1 MFHIIPISSELTI
14 SATPLGAKS
23 IRYLYFENKND
34 GLFRFK
40 TSPDTISISVDGKQI
55 CRDLLVLPFC
65 TSSPY
70 SPDRFPWQKVALEVN
85 VNCNLSEIRIQSS
98 ALGDFNVIM
107 VCSDEGVDESLG
119 FDFFETKRITLRK
132 SANLSVIKTAL
143 QDAFDKAALTATT
156 TTTTQEGE
164 GQPPSSVTTTTA
176 VELTQANVPILWERY
191 LKDHPE
197 IEWPYSSSSNGVIQ
211 VRTLQCLVNGK
222 TPGTPQ
228 EACVFLSS
236 FTKLFSL
243 TFRSVYAENNFP
255 IMLIEGTPKAS
266 PENLKYV
273 GEEGAEIKIADS
285 VSFSVRIDGAVYT
298 TAEFCAEKGMEGN
311 EVQKS
316 HLASMASWVQQKALY
331 NSDFFKQENI
341 FRFDHSPKMM
351 FVYNLT
357 RLYSPKSA
365 EDDVWLHCDYPL
377 TFTLSGAGREITEPD
392 TDLELYTANDRIPM
406 RDALLLFDEEDGVTR
421 SISVNVNRR
430 KDLRGADITYTKHP
444 VMFTD
449 WTLYFL
455 FGYKKIV

>member
-23 IRYLYFENKND
+23 IRHLYFENKND

-156 TTTTQEGE
+156 TTTTPSEGDGQSQTVTSTTNMELTSYDVPRLWKRYIADQEG
-164 GQPPSSVTTTTA
+164 V
-176 VELTQANVPILWERY
+176 
-191 LKDHPE
+191 
-197 IEWPYSSSSNGVIQ
+197 EWPYLNPAPGIV
-211 VRTLQCLVNGK
+211 VARTLEYKINGK
-222 TPGTPQ
+222 TPGTPAD
-228 EACVFLSS
+228 ACNCIVK
-236 FTKLFSL
+236 FTRMFSL
-243 TFRSVYAENNFP
+243 TYKASSTENGFP
-255 IMLIEGTPKAS
+255 IMVIEGTPKAS

-273 GEEGAEIKIADS
+273 GEDGAEIKIADS

-365 EDDVWLHCDYPL
+365 DDDVWLHCDYPL

-430 KDLRGADITYTKHP
+430 KTARGVDITETKHP
-444 VMFTD
+444 VRFTD

>member
-1 MFHIIPISSELTI
+1 VFHVIPISSELTI

-23 IRYLYFENKND
+23 IRHLYFENKND

-40 TSPDTISISVDGKQI
+40 TAPDTISISIDGKQI

-70 SPDRFPWQKVALEVN
+70 SPDRFAWQKVALEVN

-132 SANLSVIKTAL
+132 TANISVIRKAL
-143 QDAFDKAALTATT
+143 QEAFDKAALTTT
-156 TTTTQEGE
+156 TSGD
-164 GQPPSSVTTTTA
+164 GNSSA
-176 VELTQANVPILWERY
+176 SSSSMELTKADVARLWERFIA
-191 LKDHPE
+191 DQHGV
-197 IEWPYSSSSNGVIQ
+197 EWKHTISGETTVLLRTAQYTRNGV
-211 VRTLQCLVNGK
+211 K
-222 TPGTPQ
+222 APSPQ
-228 EACVFLSS
+228 EPLACLSK

-243 TFRSVYAENNFP
+243 TARTVFTEGGFP
-255 IMLIEGTPKAS
+255 SLIIEGTPKAS
-266 PENLKYV
+266 PDNLMYL
-273 GEEGAEIKIADS
+273 GGNGAVVKIADS
-285 VSFSVRIDGAVYT
+285 AAFSVRIDDAVYT
-298 TAEFCAEKGMEGN
+298 TADYCTDKSIEGT
-311 EVQKS
+311 EVRKED
-316 HLASMASWVQQKALY
+316 LFRMASWVQQKALY
-331 NSDFFKQENI
+331 NSEFFRQENI
-341 FRFDHSPKMM
+341 FRFDHEPKMM

-357 RLYSPKSA
+357 RIHSPKSNA
-365 EDDVWLHCDYPL
+365 DDIWLHCDYPL

-406 RDALLLFDEEDGVTR
+406 RDALMTFDVEDGVTR

-430 KDLRGADITYTKHP
+430 KDVRGADIAITKHP
-444 VMFTD
+444 VMFAD
-449 WTLYFL
+449 WTLFFL

>member
-23 IRYLYFENKND
+23 IRHLYFENKND

-132 SANLSVIKTAL
+132 SANLAVIRKAL
-143 QDAFDKAALTATT
+143 QEAFDKAALTATT
-156 TTTTQEGE
+156 TTTSQGGE
-164 GQPPSSVTTTTA
+164 GQTPTSTTTTTSL
-176 VELTQANVPILWERY
+176 ELTKEDTPRLWERY
-191 LKDHPE
+191 LNE
-197 IEWPYSSSSNGVIQ
+197 QQGVEWPYTLSAGSVLA
-211 VRTLQCLVNGK
+211 RTAQYKKNGK
-222 TPGTPQ
+222 LSMTPAN
-228 EACVFLSS
+228 ACNLIVTFA
-236 FTKLFSL
+236 KLFGL
-243 TFRSVYAENNFP
+243 TYRAVYTDGNFP
-255 IMLIEGTPKAS
+255 AMLIEGTPKAS
-266 PENLKYV
+266 PDNLKYLSSNGSEV
-273 GEEGAEIKIADS
+273 KIADS

-298 TAEFCAEKGMEGN
+298 TAEFCAEKNIEGN
-311 EVQKS
+311 EVKKTQLVGMS
-316 HLASMASWVQQKALY
+316 VWVQQKALY
-331 NSDFFKQENI
+331 NSDFFRQENI

-365 EDDVWLHCDYPL
+365 DDDVWLHCDYPL

-406 RDALLLFDEEDGVTR
+406 RDALLLFNEEDGVTR

-430 KDLRGADITYTKHP
+430 KTTRGVDITETKHP
-444 VMFTD
+444 VRFTD